1 MSPSIL
7 VARPFLKWA
16 GGKSQL
22 IAEIAQKIPFASH
35 EKFSYIEAFL
45 GGGSVLFYMLEH
57 YPKLEHIVVND
68 INADIIQAYQAIVH
82 DVEAVIGWLE
92 LWQQEY
98 AQTRDDLSQ
107 RKAYYYA
114 KRANYNTRSEHKS
127 KQAALLIFLN
137 KTCFNGLY
145 RVNKKNA
152 FNVPIGSYKNPTI
165 CDAANLRAVHR
176 ALQKVTILQGDYS
189 QVLEHADSRSF
200 IYLDPPYKPLSQ
212 SASFTAYAQYPFD
225 DAEQIRLKEFCD
237 TLDAQGIKWLL
248 SNSDVNQGVEA
259 SNFFDTLYHNYEI
272 ARVWAARAI
281 NAKASKRGKLREL
294 LISNF

>member
-1 MSPSIL
+1 MSIAPPT
-7 VARPFLKWA
+7 AKPFLKWA

-22 IAEIAQKIPFASH
+22 IAEIAQKIPFAKH

-45 GGGSVLFYMLEH
+45 GGGAVLFYMLEY
-57 YPKLEHIVVND
+57 YPKLEHIVIND
-68 INADIIQAYQAIVH
+68 INTDIIQAYKAIAQ
-82 DVEAVIGWLE
+82 DVEAVIAWLE
-92 LWQQEY
+92 LWQGEY
-98 AQTRDDLSQ
+98 AKTCDDVSK

-114 KRANYNTRSEHKS
+114 KRDSYNARNENES

-152 FNVPIGSYKNPTI
+152 FNVPIGSYKNPSI

-189 QVLEHADSRSF
+189 QVLEHADSRTF

-212 SASFTAYAQYPFD
+212 SASFTSYAHYNFD
-225 DAEQIRLKEFCD
+225 DAEQVRLKEFCD
-237 TLDAQGIKWLL
+237 TLDAKGIKWLL

-259 SNFFDTLYHNYEI
+259 NTFFDALYHNYDI

-281 NAKASKRGKLREL
+281 NSKATKRGKLREL